1 MARHGE
7 RDAYQQHNG
16 HFEEQRQRANQAR
29 QTNRVVRAAVAE
41 GFQHLD
47 GNLVDRARLVQ
58 NLAKHRAKGD
68 HNRQEAQRASHP
80 FFHRRGDL
88 VERHTGKETCTYR
101 NHHQSDKSVHT
112 RLHH

>member
-7 RDAYQQHNG
+7 GDAYQQHNG
-16 HFEEQRQRANQAR
+16 HFEEQRQRANQPC
-29 QTNRVVRAAVAE
+29 QTNRVVRTAVAK

-58 NLAKHRAKGD
+58 NLAKHGAKGD
-68 HNRQEAQRASHP
+68 HNRQEAQRTAHP
-80 FFHRRGDL
+80 FFHCRGDL
-88 VERHTGKETCTYR
+88 VERHTGKETSTNR
-101 NHHQSDKSVHT
+101 NHHQSNKGVHA